1 MVGTA
6 GSINAAVA
14 AAAGRPLLVQTFAE
28 WREAAREL
36 LAFDIAPHAVKWIAH
51 VDGGDLFSSAP
62 ADVEA
67 GAGAGAEAAPPGD
80 IDLAHPH
87 PTLHLPRKL
96 MDMLQSAACCR
107 VADRW
112 AFLYRVV
119 WRWQHGE
126 QVVLSAADEDGGRL
140 HAMVKAVH
148 REEHDMHA
156 YIRFRER
163 SEAAGAPRFVAW
175 FEPAHDVLP
184 QVAQHFVSRMGRISW
199 MIATPDASVLWDG
212 ETLHNT
218 GPLMN
223 SAADLDDPGEAL
235 WLTYY
240 RSIFNPAR
248 LNAKLLASHIP
259 SRFWKNLPEG
269 AVVPEMVSQAAAGAR
284 RTGQAEAVGQRRGTT
299 IPIAADK
306 AQPQRE
312 APSTLDQCRRC
323 DLWQHA
329 TQAVGGAGPKRAR
342 IMLVG
347 EQPGDQEDLAGEPFV
362 GPAGQLLDRVFAEA
376 GLDRR
381 QVYLTNAVKHFKW
394 EPRGKRRLHKTP
406 AQREIEACGYWLDQE
421 LAHVKPDVIVALGS
435 TALKAVLGTSHVTL
449 KDTLGKPIRHGGRWV
464 VTVYHPSYVLR
475 VPDEDM
481 KAQARAVMVDG
492 LKLAQRLLAG
502 DAEP

>member
-1 MVGTA
+1 MDLTDKLVIFADAAKYG
-6 GSINAAVA
+6 INAAVA

-36 LAFDIAPHAVKWIAH
+36 LAFEIAPHAVNWMAH
-51 VDGGDLFSSAP
+51 EVDGDLFSATAPLEPAAAP
-62 ADVEA
+62 AA
-67 GAGAGAEAAPPGD
+67 
-80 IDLAHPH
+80 IDLAHAH
-87 PTLHLPRKL
+87 PPLHLPRKL
-96 MDMLQSAACCR
+96 MDMLQSAACYR
-107 VADRW
+107 VDDRW

-119 WRWQHGE
+119 WRWQQGDHE
-126 QVVLSAADEDGGRL
+126 VLSAADQDGSRL

-163 SEAAGAPRFVAW
+163 PEAEGAPRFVAW

-212 ETLHNT
+212 EALHNT
-218 GPLMN
+218 GPLMR
-223 SAADLDDPGEAL
+223 SAADLDDAGEAL

-248 LNAKLLASHIP
+248 LNAD
-259 SRFWKNLPEG
+259 
-269 AVVPEMVSQAAAGAR
+269 V
-284 RTGQAEAVGQRRGTT
+284 AEAVGHRRGAT
-299 IPIAADK
+299 IPIAAGK
-306 AQPQRE
+306 TPPQGE
-312 APSTLDQCRRC
+312 EPSTLDQCRRC

-347 EQPGDQEDLAGEPFV
+347 EQPGDQEDLAGKPFV
-362 GPAGQLLDRVFAEA
+362 GPAGKLLDHIMDEA
-376 GLDRR
+376 GIDRR
-381 QVYLTNAVKHFKW
+381 KVYLTNAVKHFKW

-406 AQREIEACGYWLDQE
+406 AQREIEACSYWLDQE
-421 LAHVKPDVIVALGS
+421 LAQEQPEVIVALGS

-475 VPDEDM
+475 VPDDDM
-481 KAQARAVMVDG
+481 KAQAMAVMVDG
-492 LKLAQRLLAG
+492 LKLAKRLLAG
-502 DAEP
+502 DGAPAAG